1 MSQEYKRICETCGT
15 ENDAYSTE
23 CVYCGNVLRRT
34 NLKPEPPG
42 PDGKM
47 PLRPEGG
54 DTSPERILKDTGNSS
69 SGSKKTLH
77 LSPDPDAIPDTPQV
91 PLHPLQ
97 PEGGDTSPER
107 ILIIPGN
114 GGSGPKTTLRLPPDQ
129 NPTI

>member
-54 DTSPERILKDTGNSS
+54 DTSPERIL
-69 SGSKKTLH
+69 
-77 LSPDPDAIPDTPQV
+77 
-91 PLHPLQ
+91 
-97 PEGGDTSPER
+97 
-107 ILIIPGN
+107 IIPGN

-129 NPTI
+129 NPTIEPPQVPPHPVGPVWWRRLLSPASWSRRRKLVASI